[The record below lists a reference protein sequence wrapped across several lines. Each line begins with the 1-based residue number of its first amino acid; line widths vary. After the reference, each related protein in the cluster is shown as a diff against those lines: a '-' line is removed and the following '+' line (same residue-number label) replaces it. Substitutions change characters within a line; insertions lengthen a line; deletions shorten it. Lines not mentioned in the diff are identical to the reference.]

1 MWDFAEV
8 LELLILFQGIL
19 TLQLRHFSHNVVRM
33 QEFLFFSEFF
43 WSFFQ
48 FSYHKDK
55 FLISSKTSKNFE
67 EKYLFKVSA

>member
-8 LELLILFQGIL
+8 LDLLILFQGIL

-48 FSYHKDK
+48 FS
-55 FLISSKTSKNFE
+55 
-67 EKYLFKVSA
+67 